1 MKICLITEYFYPED
15 SGGTPTVLSQLMR
28 YMKDHYKDLEIDVV
42 TSNNLYRSAH
52 GKLQVFEDWKGI
64 RIYRLN
70 SPRSN
75 QPSTVVRLI
84 AGAVFST
91 MALTK
96 LFFRRKYDLVVVG
109 TNPPSSPIVG
119 RWLWKRFGIPY
130 CYLIHDLYPDIAI
143 GVGALGRNSN
153 IARISRAYQRI
164 WLHDARAIVVLGRC
178 MHDYIITEYQVP
190 TERINVI
197 TSWCDP
203 NEIMPMPKETKFR
216 EKHGIYGYLVIYA
229 GNLGRSQGLDMVLDA
244 AKLLR
249 KSYPAIQFV
258 LIGKGDAWDHISSR
272 ITDEKIINVHILP
285 GVPVGEY
292 PEVLASADVSLV
304 SLEPSMEGLA
314 VPSKSYNILSSGR
327 PLVALMSEC
336 NEISRMVIEHGCG
349 IQVSHGQ
356 ISKLVK
362 VIIKL
367 YTEPKLRNQMGLN
380 SRAALVAH
388 YTIDHTAKKFWHL
401 FQKIVHV
408 HKL

>member
-42 TSNNLYRSAH
+42 TSNNLYRSAG
-52 GKLQVFEDWKGI
+52 GKLPAFVDWNGI
-64 RIYRLN
+64 KIYRLN

-75 QPSTVVRLI
+75 QPSTIVRLI

-96 LFFRRKYDLVVVG
+96 LFSSRKYDLVVVG

-119 RWLWKRFGIPY
+119 RWLWKRFGTPY
-130 CYLIHDLYPDIAI
+130 CYLIHDLYPDIAV
-143 GVGALGRNSN
+143 GVGALGKNNN

-164 WLHDARAIVVLGRC
+164 WLHDARAVVVLGRC
-178 MHDYIITEYQVP
+178 MRDYIITEYHVP

-216 EKHGIYGYLVIYA
+216 EKHGVFGFIVIYA

-244 AKLLR
+244 AKLLQ
-249 KSYPAIQFV
+249 KSHPAIQFV
-258 LIGKGDAWDHISSR
+258 LIGKGDAWDNLSSR
-272 ITDEKIINVHILP
+272 ITDEKIMNVHLLP
-285 GVPVGEY
+285 GVPADEY

-336 NEISRMVIEHGCG
+336 NEISRMVVEHECGVQVNHGKVQRLVDVIAKLHLNAELG
-349 IQVSHGQ
+349 IQ
-356 ISKLVK
+356 
-362 VIIKL
+362 
-367 YTEPKLRNQMGLN
+367 MGHN
-380 SRAALVAH
+380 SRTALKEN
-388 YTIDHTAKKFWHL
+388 YTIEHTAKKFLNL
-401 FQKIVHV
+401 FNKIVNRN
-408 HKL
+408 